1 MTHSL
6 LRYDL
11 LAIFALAALT
21 GCVPATESGGDGSEP
36 DPFDLDERFDTGGG
50 GDEADAGDAGGVDE
64 EDAGGPD
71 ELDAGGPDEEDA
83 DDPDALDAGGP
94 DEMDAGDTNDETGLD
109 APLGGM
115 RPARVTIP
123 TGYDNSREVPLVI
136 ALHGFGGTDESVGR
150 YFSLE
155 RNVDDRDFILVSPL
169 GTTNAF
175 GSTFWNATP
184 ACCDGFGTGIDDA
197 GYIRGLIEEAF
208 DRFNI
213 DEGRVYVAGYS
224 NGGFM
229 SYRLACDSADYVTG
243 IFVLAGGT
251 YKDPTLCQPS
261 RPVQI
266 LHLHGTSDQT
276 IAYDGGSALQGVLPD
291 HPGAVETVTNW
302 ATYNGCDPTPVGVDA
317 TEVDAVTVESAT
329 VTSFENCPSDGA
341 VELWTLPDAPHNP
354 GLPRTMGTY
363 ILDRFF
369 AIDRTP

>member
-1 MTHSL
+1 MNHPLIRHDLIAL
-6 LRYDL
+6 LT
-11 LAIFALAALT
+11 LAALT
-21 GCVPATESGGDGSEP
+21 GCVPESGPEGSGDP
-36 DPFDLDERFDTGGG
+36 DPFELDEDFDLGGG
-50 GDEADAGDAGGVDE
+50 GGEADAGGEDAGGPDDEDAGGVVE

-71 ELDAGGPDEEDA
+71 ELDAGE
-83 DDPDALDAGGP
+83 PDAEDAGGEP
-94 DEMDAGDTNDETGLD
+94 GLD
-109 APLGGM
+109 APLGGT
-115 RPARVTIP
+115 RPARVTLP
-123 TGYDNSREVPLVI
+123 AGYDNSREVPLVI

-155 RNVDDRDFILVSPL
+155 RNVDDRDFILVSPQ

-184 ACCDGFGTGIDDA
+184 ACCDGFDTGIDDA

-208 DRFNI
+208 GRFNV

-229 SYRLACDSADYVTG
+229 SYRMACDSADYVTG

-266 LHLHGTSDQT
+266 LHLHGTADET
-276 IAYDGGSALQGVLPD
+276 IAYDGGSALAGVLPE

-317 TEVDAVTVESAT
+317 AAVDAVTVEDAA
-329 VTSFENCPSDGA
+329 VTSFEGCPAGGA

-354 GLPRTMGTY
+354 GLPRTLGTY
-363 ILDRFF
+363 VLDRFF